1 MNTKEF
7 FKLSTL
13 EMQIEVLET
22 EAYKYANKAH
32 NEFTL
37 RGNSNTHDM
46 YDRKCRSLLKKIK
59 NLKNQ

>member
-1 MNTKEF
+1 MTTTEF

-13 EMQIEVLET
+13 EMEIEVLET

-37 RGNSNTHDM
+37 RGNSDRYDM
-46 YDRKCRSLLKKIK
+46 YDRKCRSLLKQI
-59 NLKNQ
+59 NND